1 MDPITAVGFATN
13 IITFIDVSHKIISG
27 TSEVLRSGSTAENAH
42 VGTLVNDLREAIA
55 EFDNRLT
62 GYSKH
67 DDALNAL
74 AFECQGICDELCSLL
89 EKVTVKVGTSK
100 WQGIK
105 VALRSMRK
113 HGDIAHLEERLGKC
127 RSQILLR
134 LVLLLK

>member
-1 MDPITAVGFATN
+1 MDPITAVGLATG
-13 IITFIDVSHKIISG
+13 IITFIDFAHKIISG

-42 VGTLVNDLREAIA
+42 VSTLANDLREATND
-55 EFDNRLT
+55 FGNHLP

-67 DDALNAL
+67 DDALNSL
-74 AFECQGICDELCSLL
+74 ASECQGICDELCGLL

-100 WQGIK
+100 WQGVK
-105 VALRSMRK
+105 TALRSMRK
-113 HGDIAHLEERLGKC
+113 QGEVAHLEERLGKC